1 MGQGPLHALHLIH
14 DDLLHLAAGGV
25 QNRTQR
31 HLWQFLQHPLPDGFQ
46 DGKGGLV
53 GLGQGQGI
61 QGGPEQEAH
70 ERHNTP
76 YQVVLHTL
84 LPFQQAQ
91 DDLRRSEVREHPK
104 QYPHHS
110 GQDRPLQAALLSLSQ
125 LPQTEHGALLFHD
138 INSSFWLVIANFCA
152 NERAVPK
159 GTASFVKA
167 EGQTRCRNLPC
178 GSG

>member
-1 MGQGPLHALHLIH
+1 M
-14 DDLLHLAAGGV
+14 
-25 QNRTQR
+25 
-31 HLWQFLQHPLPDGFQ
+31 
-46 DGKGGLV
+46 
-53 GLGQGQGI
+53 GLGQSQGI
-61 QGGPEQEAH
+61 QGCPEQEAH

-91 DDLRRSEVREHPK
+91 DDLRRGEVREHPK

-138 INSSFWLVIANFCA
+138 INSSFWLVIANFCT

-159 GTASFVKA
+159 GTASRQ
-167 EGQTRCRNLPC
+167 G
-178 GSG
+178 